1 MFKDGMYGHG
11 ALPSRILMPRSR
23 EIESVNGVAGGF
35 SETLRCISDLSLVSH
50 PLCLADHRSLPQCF
64 QIWHCCFPFLHF
76 FFFFFLQGVAVL
88 SAFINSLF
96 DKGTEVWSVCMVRC
110 VRLSVTPW
118 IIAHQ
123 APLSMGF
130 SRQ

>member
-1 MFKDGMYGHG
+1 
-11 ALPSRILMPRSR
+11 MPRSR
-23 EIESVNGVAGGF
+23 EIESVNGVGVG
-35 SETLRCISDLSLVSH
+35 SETLRCISDPSLVSY
-50 PLCLADHRSLPQCF
+50 PLCLADHWSLPQRV

-76 FFFFFLQGVAVL
+76 FFLEGVAVL
-88 SAFINSLF
+88 SVFINSVF

-118 IIAHQ
+118 TIAHQ